1 MVSLTANHSASRFTV
16 TMDPEATPSEAG
28 AVLTTE
34 ATELAWTGV
43 DLTLTV
49 PAGEGH
55 IASTVHY
62 DGTFDQQIPEST
74 STAVAQGL
82 ATLAAESS
90 TASAP

>member
-1 MVSLTANHSASRFTV
+1 MFGCRGAGPRRAAAVRR
-16 TMDPEATPSEAG
+16 PG
-28 AVLTTE
+28 AVPTTK
-34 ATELAWTGV
+34 ATELAWPGV